1 MDTFA
6 ITFASHQG
14 ILHHKHE
21 IVKTVF
27 GDNAT
32 GRTHTTEMFSQ
43 FKLEE
48 TSVEDC
54 EHSGPSSTGCIDE
67 NVDKVHKII
76 NKDRQ
81 GTILEIAGRLCFP
94 YGTCQ

>member
-1 MDTFA
+1 M
-6 ITFASHQG
+6 
-14 ILHHKHE
+14 
-21 IVKTVF
+21 
-27 GDNAT
+27 
-32 GRTHTTEMFSQ
+32 GRTHTTELFSQ
-43 FKLEE
+43 FKLGK

-67 NVDKVHKII
+67 NVDKVHNII

-94 YGTCQ
+94 YGTSQ